1 MVEKVAAQTHWTR
14 VVDIPRVV
22 LCHQCCLQVDF
33 LLITYQHTNRYTSFH
48 SRAFLTDE
56 QRQNFGVVV
65 VFFKENV
72 DPLSKDLAF
81 LLGGNTLKKRGQ
93 CPCVCLCFR
102 VLREDSGVQ
111 VVVSVHAAALARQR
125 GPPAARAGAV

>member
-1 MVEKVAAQTHWTR
+1 M
-14 VVDIPRVV
+14 
-22 LCHQCCLQVDF
+22 
-33 LLITYQHTNRYTSFH
+33 
-48 SRAFLTDE
+48 
-56 QRQNFGVVV
+56 

-81 LLGGNTLKKRGQ
+81 LLGGNTLKQRGQ
-93 CPCVCLCFR
+93 CPHVCLCFR

-111 VVVSVHAAALARQR
+111 VVVPVHAAALARQR